1 VFVAD
6 RVATPR
12 GPLGGC
18 LIGEGVDDEEVWLEE
33 DIAVP
38 FLVAGTGV
46 GACLRLI
53 VCFAASRNWAAVL
66 AKDADDASAISRLYF
81 ID

>member
-1 VFVAD
+1 M
-6 RVATPR
+6 
-12 GPLGGC
+12 
-18 LIGEGVDDEEVWLEE
+18 GEGVADEPTEEGWFEE

-38 FLVAGTGV
+38 FLVAGTAGLAV

-53 VCFAASRNWAAVL
+53 VCFAASRNWAAVVV
-66 AKDADDASAISRLYF
+66 KNADDASAISPLYF